1 MMNYLKK
8 YSTLAIILLPVIL
21 LILMRSSPLLGITF
35 GIIYILFGVI
45 VLSYSI
51 YKRHK
56 KSYLQSKISRS
67 IFFRNNLIEI
77 IGVLLALILAAPI
90 GKYLAMIGTQHI
102 NNEIL
107 LLLVGLVIGLLAG
120 AVTGALVKGVSNRMV
135 RN

>member
-8 YSTLAIILLPVIL
+8 YSTLATILLPVVL

-35 GIIYILFGVI
+35 GIIYFLFGIIVI
-45 VLSYSI
+45 SYSI

-56 KSYLQSKISRS
+56 RSYLQSKISRS
-67 IFFRNNLIEI
+67 IFFRNNLVEI

-90 GKYLAMIGTQHI
+90 RKYLAMIGTQHI
-102 NNEIL
+102 KNEIL

-120 AVTGALVKGVSNRMV
+120 GAIGILVKGASNRML